1 MSEVREMTQ
10 DDIAR
15 VHEIDASSFSAPWPA
30 EAFAI
35 EMQNPKAR
43 NFVITENDQ
52 VVGYIVCWLVLDEC
66 HIATIA
72 VDKANRGKGY
82 AKDLLRKAL
91 QSSLAEGAAF
101 AYLEVRASNYPAKEL
116 YRSFGFE
123 IVGTRKKYYKD
134 NNEDALLLTLEM
146 KK

>member
-1 MSEVREMTQ
+1 MSEIRAMELGDVP
-10 DDIAR
+10 R
-15 VHEIDASSFSAPWPA
+15 VHQIDASSFSAPWPA
-30 EAFAI
+30 EAFSI
-35 EMQNPKAR
+35 ELVNPKAR
-43 NFVITENDQ
+43 NFVITENEMI
-52 VVGYIVCWLVLDEC
+52 VGFIVYWLILDEC

-72 VDKANRGKGY
+72 VEKGHRGKGY
-82 AKDLLRKAL
+82 AKELLRKAL

-101 AYLEVRASNYPAKEL
+101 VYLEVRASNHPAKEL

>member
-1 MSEVREMTQ
+1 MIEIRKMTLN
-10 DDIAR
+10 DVLR
-15 VHEIDASSFSAPWPA
+15 VHEIDSNSFSAPWPA

-35 EMQNPKAR
+35 ELENPKAR
-43 NFVITENDQ
+43 NFVLTENNQ
-52 VVGYIVCWLVLDEC
+52 IIGYIVYWLIIDEC

-72 VDKANRGKGY
+72 VDKAYRGKGY
-82 AKDLLRKAL
+82 AKELLRKAL
-91 QSSLAEGAAF
+91 QSSVTEGAAF
-101 AYLEVRASNYPAKEL
+101 VYLEVRASNQPAKEL

-146 KK
+146 NK

>member
-1 MSEVREMTQ
+1 MSEIRAMVLSDVT
-10 DDIAR
+10 R
-15 VHEIDASSFSAPWPA
+15 VHEIDTSSFSAPWPA
-30 EAFAI
+30 EAFSI
-35 EMQNPKAR
+35 ELANPKAR
-43 NFVITENDQ
+43 NFVIIENDH
-52 VVGYIVCWLVLDEC
+52 VIGFIVYWLILDEC

-72 VDKANRGKGY
+72 VEEGHRGKGY

-91 QSSLAEGAAF
+91 QSSLDEGAAF
-101 AYLEVRASNYPAKEL
+101 VFLEVRSSNLPAIGL